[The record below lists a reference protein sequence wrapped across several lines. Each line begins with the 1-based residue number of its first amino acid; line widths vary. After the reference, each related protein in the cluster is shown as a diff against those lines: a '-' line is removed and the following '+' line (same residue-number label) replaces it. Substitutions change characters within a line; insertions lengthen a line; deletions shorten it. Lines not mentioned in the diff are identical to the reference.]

1 MFILHSII
9 KEFAMKTVTSEVLSS
24 IELLARVRLT
34 PVDRQRA
41 EGALRQGEALAN
53 LLLGAAQ
60 IVKGWVE
67 HHQKHAID
75 PRHLK
80 SAN

>member
-1 MFILHSII
+1 
-9 KEFAMKTVTSEVLSS
+9 MKTFTSEVPSS
-24 IELLARVRLT
+24 IELLALIRLK
-34 PVDRQRA
+34 PADRQRA

-60 IVKGWVE
+60 IVKSWVE
-67 HHQKHAID
+67 HHQQHAID